1 MPIAVPVF
9 NKKRVYS
16 VKTRKLRKNE
26 ENDGDAEQDRKSSED
41 AEESDQKEEVE
52 PDKAASENVNSTNV
66 PEKSTSIRL
75 NERAE
80 SSNEKP
86 VRVNLQSVDQELLD
100 PDDGS
105 PENADYETDEL
116 IKRAIEDDDEDI
128 EELMSNDDL

>member
-1 MPIAVPVF
+1 M
-9 NKKRVYS
+9 
-16 VKTRKLRKNE
+16 KTRKLRKNE

-41 AEESDQKEEVE
+41 AEESEQKEEVE

-66 PEKSTSIRL
+66 PEKSTTIRL